1 MGGGGA
7 KCVYKGHWQSLKI
20 NYYEC
25 FVYFINFGIL
35 FCTMNSILGSHLA

>member
-25 FVYFINFGIL
+25 FVYL
-35 FCTMNSILGSHLA
+35 FANGLYPKK